1 MNLESLKVALQW
13 LTIGQQVIAKGSAA
27 FGAVK
32 AALAAHG
39 IEADTSALD
48 AVIADGEARA
58 ARARAEANAPMTAA
72 QLGEPHG
79 SIGD

>member
-1 MNLESLKVALQW
+1 MNLGSLTAIFQW

-48 AVIADGEARA
+48 EVIVDGERRA
-58 ARARAEANAPMTAA
+58 ARARAEATAPATAE
-72 QLGEPHG
+72 QLGAPHG
-79 SIGD
+79 STGE